1 MCSKLNTHV
10 INNKEVDMSGIGFE
24 VLKIALKD
32 SVEKQQLITEELKE
46 LPEQSKVRK
55 FVDEQS
61 KLLEETLTLLNRIT

>member
-1 MCSKLNTHV
+1 
-10 INNKEVDMSGIGFE
+10 MSGIGLE

-32 SVEKQQLITEELKE
+32 AVEKQQLITEELQE

-55 FVDEQS
+55 FVAEQS

>member
-1 MCSKLNTHV
+1 
-10 INNKEVDMSGIGFE
+10 MSNIGLE

-32 SVEKQQLITEELKE
+32 AVEKQQLITEELQE

-55 FVDEQS
+55 FVAEQS